1 MLDQVKIITLLL
13 EELFFPSE
21 KRVGWCGQKWAGT
34 TGEEAPGFVAV
45 GCLWGYCGLCR
56 WL

>member
-56 WL
+56 WP

>member
-1 MLDQVKIITLLL
+1 MLDKVKILTLLF

-21 KRVGWCGQKWAGT
+21 KQVGWCGQKWAGT

-45 GCLWGYCGLCR
+45 RCLWGPWRLCR
-56 WL
+56 GP